1 MSIILINHTH
11 TYDQPTIT
19 VVILKEKYDKI
30 DVNFHQVA
38 VGDEGLRDGSGDETF
53 EEVLEE
59 RDVYT
64 KDGRKKGKMVIV
76 NMVTVHKSVKTISS
90 PEANSIAKHSLSFDR
105 EGSMSKSSSRD
116 SLSSPNTW
124 RKSFVGTRSQ
134 FDLHIEEIK
143 SKQCSQILDV

>member
-1 MSIILINHTH
+1 
-11 TYDQPTIT
+11 
-19 VVILKEKYDKI
+19 
-30 DVNFHQVA
+30 
-38 VGDEGLRDGSGDETF
+38 LRDGSGDETF

-59 RDVYT
+59 RNVYT

-90 PEANSIAKHSLSFDR
+90 PEASPVIKHSLSFDR
-105 EGSMSKSSSRD
+105 EGSMSRSSSRD

-143 SKQCSQILDV
+143 SKQCPGILDV